1 MVIFGAYGVGKT
13 SLLKTLEE
21 PTLCLD
27 FEAGL
32 LSVQDWNGAD
42 GPPPNVLAVQTLEEA
57 RDLACLICGPN
68 PAVRADKF
76 YGKRH
81 HEYCLKKYDF
91 AEDLRRYKCI
101 FIDSIRRLETL
112 FGVREVDVRR
122 REDRKTRR

>member
-1 MVIFGAYGVGKT
+1 MQEISSVEKSVKMVIFGAYGIGKT

-32 LSVQDWNGAD
+32 LSVQTWCGD
-42 GPPPNVLAVQTLEEA
+42 VLAVQTWEEA
-57 RDLACLICGPN
+57 RDLACLICGQN

-81 HEYCLKKYDF
+81 HEYCLKKYNF
-91 AEDLRRYKCI
+91 ADDLKRYKCI
-101 FIDSIRRLETL
+101 
-112 FGVREVDVRR
+112 
-122 REDRKTRR
+122 